1 MKATHT
7 SPASL
12 SLYPEGIIS
21 SRGRDYQTPSEQA
34 LDKAIERY
42 DFHAAQAIINRLLD
56 DTESIS
62 NLAASKAFNIAL
74 KEIALPMYYRA
85 AVEMNGG
92 SYVDTDG
99 DISSMY
105 AYATNLMGYIQ
116 NEIGEINALP
126 MKTSED
132 RETLAQCRGALSE
145 VTVFALM
152 SRWMY
157 GDADDRYTIVPA
169 SRREDRGT
177 IVNGLNSGIDF
188 KVIDRDTQSIVSLQ
202 VKTSI
207 HGVQT
212 SRYQEGIAMVSLEQ
226 LAHPYK
232 IPELQDSLIADV
244 EGISTDQQTAIIEQA
259 SGKLL
264 AKLERRF
271 SRKTKASIMPLL
283 TSPKQVA
290 TA

>member
-1 MKATHT
+1 MKAPHA
-7 SPASL
+7 SPTPPSL
-12 SLYPEGIIS
+12 HPEGIIS
-21 SRGRDYQTPSEQA
+21 ARGRDYQTPSEQA

-42 DFHAAQAIINRLLD
+42 DFHAAQVIINRLLD
-56 DTESIS
+56 DTEGIGH
-62 NLAASKAFNIAL
+62 LAASKAFNIAL

-85 AVEMNGG
+85 AVEMNGETYEDAE
-92 SYVDTDG
+92 S

-116 NEIGEINALP
+116 NEISEIKALP
-126 MKTSED
+126 TKTRED
-132 RETLAQCRGALSE
+132 RETLALCRGALTE

-152 SRWMY
+152 SRCLY
-157 GDADDRYTIVPA
+157 GDNDDQYTIVPA
-169 SRREDRGT
+169 SRREDRGA
-177 IVNGLNSGIDF
+177 IINGLNSGIDF
-188 KVIDRDTQSIVSLQ
+188 KVIDRETQAIVSLQ
-202 VKTSI
+202 VKTST
-207 HGVQT
+207 HGVHM
-212 SRYQEGIAMVSLEQ
+212 SRYQQGIAMVSLEH

-244 EGISTDQQTAIIEQA
+244 EGISSDQQTAIIEQA

-271 SRKTKASIMPLL
+271 NRNVKPSAMPTSLL
-283 TSPKQVA
+283 TEHVA